1 MARGYKEL
9 REPDADSAPLCEHDA
24 LDLSDPHA
32 VRSSSNPLSSLN
44 LKLNSSSSSSSSSS
58 GYQHQYHQGSTKD
71 DVELQEDLLTTDPR
85 KGLTTEQ
92 ASQRL
97 RTFGHNELAEVKT
110 NKLLKFLGYFL
121 GPIAF
126 LIELACIISVIV
138 QDWFNFAIILGL
150 LFLNAI
156 IGYVEEARAESA
168 VDALRQTLALKTRCW
183 RDGHLCELD
192 TALLVPGDVIVL
204 RLGDIIPADARLL
217 GIGASGVETDS
228 DLLVDQSSLTGES
241 LAVRKKKGEEVFSS
255 TIVKQGQQMAIVTK
269 TGSKTYI
276 GIAAHLMANTK
287 DEGHFQKVIGRIG
300 NFLILF
306 TVLLV
311 VLIIIFQFITFRN
324 DPVRGQVLKIL
335 GPVLILAVAA
345 IPVGLPTV
353 CSVTMAVGARAL
365 AYKQVIV
372 KRLAAVEEMSALSV
386 LCSDKTGTLTKNEL
400 TFDEPYL
407 CEGYSAEDLLL
418 YSYLASEFGANDPI
432 EVAVRSAAEQQV
444 PLLRNRPVA
453 EAHRIPGYDIS
464 GFVPFNPSVKYT
476 QATVRNKENNTT
488 FLVAKGAP
496 QVMVKLVGG
505 NDPAVKA
512 YSAMARRG
520 LRALGVARTVAG
532 TQDQW
537 QLVGLISLLD
547 PPREDSAETI
557 ERCQRMGIT
566 VKMVTGDQQIIAK
579 EVSRRLGLG
588 QVILDAS
595 HISHPNVPEF
605 VQSER
610 FYKADGFA
618 EVTPEHKFRIVDV
631 LQKRGLLVGMT
642 GDGVND
648 APALKKANVGIAV
661 HGCTDAARSAA
672 DIVLLAPGLSTII
685 EGVLASRAIFQ
696 RMRSYALYRIT
707 STVHFLI
714 FFFVVVLVYD
724 WALPARLLI
733 LICILNDAA
742 TLVIAV
748 DNAQVSTQPDK
759 WRVGQLIFLSCFLGL
774 LLTGLSFGHFYYF
787 WNTYGYFPHP
797 EADGEAVDRR
807 LDSIMY
813 LHISSAPHFLIFST
827 RLTGYFWENIPSVL
841 FLVVIIGTQVVA
853 LLMVLFGW
861 LTPSVP
867 LLQALAVF
875 GISFASCVV
884 LDVIKVQIFKY
895 WAAGAHSLACAPCG
909 PRRHMLKKRKQHEV
923 QQQRVWRNM
932 EQIHALGLKAKVI
945 MALRD
950 ANGKI
955 PPPLTAYE
963 DGWGRN
969 SVDSL

>member
-9 REPDADSAPLCEHDA
+9 RDPDTDTSPLREHDSLNQRQQEQEQEQQQEA
-24 LDLSDPHA
+24 SRNLGNN
-32 VRSSSNPLSSLN
+32 SSNN
-44 LKLNSSSSSSSSSS
+44 NK
-58 GYQHQYHQGSTKD
+58 YHIETKN
-71 DVELQEDLLTTDPR
+71 DVELEELLRTDPST
-85 KGLTTEQ
+85 GLTTEQ

-97 RTFGHNELAEVKT
+97 RQFGPNELVEVKS
-110 NKLLKFLGYFL
+110 NKILKFLGYFV

-126 LIELACIISVIV
+126 LIELACVISIV
-138 QDWFNFAIILGL
+138 VKDWFNFAIILGL

-168 VDALRQTLALKTRCW
+168 VEALRHTLALKTRCW
-183 RDGHLCELD
+183 RDGDLKELE
-192 TALLVPGDVIVL
+192 TALLVPGDIIVL
-204 RLGDIIPADARLL
+204 RLGDIVPADGRLL
-217 GIGASGVETDS
+217 GIGANGVETNS
-228 DLLVDQSSLTGES
+228 NLLVDQSALTGET
-241 LAVRKKKGEEVFSS
+241 LVARKKKGDEVFSS

-269 TGSKTYI
+269 TGSNTYI
-276 GIAAHLMANTK
+276 GVAAHLIANTK

-306 TVLLV
+306 TLLLV
-311 VLIIIFQFITFRN
+311 VLIIVFQFITFRN

-353 CSVTMAVGARAL
+353 CTVTMAVGARSL
-365 AYKQVIV
+365 ASRKVIV

-400 TFDEPYL
+400 TFDEPFL
-407 CEGYSAEDLLL
+407 CDGYTSEDLLL

-432 EVAVRSAAEQQV
+432 EVAVRSAAEHQV
-444 PLLRNRPVA
+444 PLLRNRPIT
-453 EAHRIPGYDIS
+453 HTHNIPGYEITD
-464 GFVPFNPSVKYT
+464 FKPFNPSVKYT
-476 QATVRNKENNTT
+476 QATVRNTENDTT
-488 FLVAKGAP
+488 FLVTKGAP
-496 QVMVKLVGG
+496 QVIVKLVGG
-505 NDPAVKA
+505 HDPAVKA
-512 YSAMARRG
+512 FNALARRG

-532 TQDQW
+532 TDDQW

-557 ERCQRMGIT
+557 ARCQNMGIE
-566 VKMVTGDQQIIAK
+566 VKMVTGDQQVIAK
-579 EVSRRLGLG
+579 EVAHRLGLG
-588 QVILDAS
+588 RVILDPSIINNPDLAEYEVS
-595 HISHPNVPEF
+595 D
-605 VQSER
+605 R

-618 EVTPEHKFRIVDV
+618 EVTPENKYRIVEV
-631 LQKRGLLVGMT
+631 LQQRGLLVGMT

-672 DIVLLAPGLSTII
+672 DIVLMAPGLSTIV
-685 EGVLASRAIFQ
+685 EGILASRAIFQ

-707 STVHFLI
+707 STIHFLI

-724 WALPARLLI
+724 WTLPAKLLI

-748 DNAQVSTQPDK
+748 DNAQVSTKPDK
-759 WRVGQLIFLSCFLGL
+759 WRVGQLIFVSCFLGL

-787 WNTYGYFPHP
+787 WSVKGYVPHP
-797 EADGEAVDRR
+797 EADGDLVDRR

-827 RLTGYFWENIPSVL
+827 RLTGYFWENIPSLL
-841 FLVVIIGTQVVA
+841 FIVVIVGTQVVA
-853 LLMVLFGW
+853 LLMVFFGW
-861 LTPSVP
+861 LTPAVP
-867 LLQALAVF
+867 ILQALAVF

-884 LDVIKVQIFKY
+884 LDIIKVQIFKY
-895 WAAGAHSLACAPCG
+895 WTVGAESIACAPFG
-909 PRRHMLKKRKQHEV
+909 PRRRMLKKRKQLAI
-923 QQQRVWRNM
+923 QQERVWKNI
-932 EQIHALGLKAKVI
+932 ENIHNLGLKTKVVI
-945 MALRD
+945 ALRD

-969 SVDSL
+969 SIDSL

>member
-1 MARGYKEL
+1 MHVKIGKEKG
-9 REPDADSAPLCEHDA
+9 RDI
-24 LDLSDPHA
+24 
-32 VRSSSNPLSSLN
+32 
-44 LKLNSSSSSSSSSS
+44 
-58 GYQHQYHQGSTKD
+58 
-71 DVELQEDLLTTDPR
+71 ELEDLLRTDPM

-97 RTFGHNELAEVKT
+97 RTFGPNELVEVKDS
-110 NKLLKFLGYFL
+110 KILKFLSYFS

-138 QDWFNFAIILGL
+138 KDWLNFAIILGL
-150 LFLNAI
+150 LFTNAI

-183 RDGHLCELD
+183 RDGSLQELD
-192 TALLVPGDVIVL
+192 ASVLVPGDVIVL
-204 RLGDIIPADARLL
+204 RLGDIVPADARLL
-217 GIGASGVETDS
+217 GIGASGVEPGS
-228 DLLVDQSSLTGES
+228 DLLIDQSSLTGEALPS
-241 LAVRKKKGEEVFSS
+241 HKKKGDEVYSS

-276 GIAAHLMANTK
+276 GVAAHLTANTK
-287 DEGHFQKVIGRIG
+287 DESHFQKVIGRIG

-306 TVLLV
+306 TFILV

-353 CSVTMAVGARAL
+353 CAVTMAVGARGL
-365 AYKQVIV
+365 ASKKVIV
-372 KRLAAVEEMSALSV
+372 KRLAAVEEMSALSI
-386 LCSDKTGTLTKNEL
+386 LCSDKTGTLTMNEL

-407 CEGYSAEDLLL
+407 CDGYSAEDLLL
-418 YSYLASEFGANDPI
+418 YSYLASEFGARDPI
-432 EVAVRSAAEQQV
+432 ELAVRSAAEHQV
-444 PLLRNRPVA
+444 SLLRNRPVSQTNKV
-453 EAHRIPGYDIS
+453 PGFDINE
-464 GFVPFNPSVKYT
+464 FLPFNPVVKYT
-476 QATVRNKENNTT
+476 QATVTNTTNDTT

-496 QVMVKLVGG
+496 QVIIRMVGG
-505 NDPAVKA
+505 DDAAVRA
-512 YSAMARRG
+512 YVSMAKRG

-532 TQDQW
+532 TRDKW

-547 PPREDSAETI
+547 PPRPDSAETI
-557 ERCQRMGIT
+557 ERCQRMGIA

-595 HISHPNVPEF
+595 HISNPDATEHD
-605 VQSER
+605 QSEQV
-610 FYKADGFA
+610 YKADGFA
-618 EVTPEHKFRIVDV
+618 EVIPEHKYRIVEI

-648 APALKKANVGIAV
+648 APALKRANVGIAV
-661 HGCTDAARSAA
+661 QGCTDAARSAA
-672 DIVLLAPGLSTII
+672 DIVLMAPGLATIV
-685 EGVLASRAIFQ
+685 EGILASRAIFQ
-696 RMRSYALYRIT
+696 RIQSYALYRIT

-714 FFFVVVLVYD
+714 FFFVVVLAYD
-724 WALPARLLI
+724 WTLPANLLI

-748 DNAQVSTQPDK
+748 DNAQVSVKPDK
-759 WRVGQLIFLSCFLGL
+759 WRVGRLIFMSCFLGL
-774 LLTGLSFGHFYYF
+774 LLTALSFGHFYYF
-787 WNTYGYFPHP
+787 WNTFNYFPHP
-797 EADGEAVDRR
+797 EADGEGVDRR

-827 RLTGYFWENIPSVL
+827 RLPGYFWENMPSMV
-841 FLVVIIGTQVVA
+841 FLVVIIGTQAIA
-853 LLMVLFGW
+853 LLMVIFGW
-861 LTPSVP
+861 LTPAVP
-867 LLQALAVF
+867 VLQALAVF
-875 GISFASCVV
+875 GISLVSCLV

-895 WAAGAHSLACAPCG
+895 WPVMSESLACAPFG
-909 PRRHMLKKRKQHEV
+909 SRRHLLKKRKQRAI
-923 QQQRVWRNM
+923 QQKRVWQNIEHVYR
-932 EQIHALGLKAKVI
+932 LGLKTQVI
-945 MALRD
+945 VALQNAD
-950 ANGKI
+950 GKI
-955 PPPLTAYE
+955 PPPLTAYD

-969 SVDSL
+969 SVDSM

>member
-9 REPDADSAPLCEHDA
+9 REPDADTRPLRDHDS
-24 LDLSDPHA
+24 LDQSHA
-32 VRSSSNPLSSLN
+32 TREE
-44 LKLNSSSSSSSSSS
+44 LNSLSQNLD
-58 GYQHQYHQGSTKD
+58 GKRGEGNNKD
-71 DVELQEDLLTTDPR
+71 DVELEDLLRTNPST
-85 KGLTTEQ
+85 GLTTEQ

-97 RTFGHNELAEVKT
+97 RTFGPNDLPVVKS
-110 NKLLKFLGYFL
+110 NKIFKFLSYFV

-126 LIELACIISVIV
+126 LIELACIISIV
-138 QDWFNFAIILGL
+138 VKDWFNFAIILGL

-156 IGYVEEARAESA
+156 VGYVEEARAESA

-183 RDGHLCELD
+183 RDGNLQELD
-192 TALLVPGDVIVL
+192 TTLLVPGDIIIL
-204 RLGDIIPADARLL
+204 RLGDIVPADARLL
-217 GIGASGVETDS
+217 GIGATGIETDS

-241 LAVRKKKGEEVFSS
+241 LAARKKKGDDVYSS
-255 TIVKQGQQMAIVTK
+255 TVVKQGQQMAIVTK
-269 TGSKTYI
+269 TGGNTYV
-276 GIAAHLMANTK
+276 GVAAHLIANTQ

-306 TVLLV
+306 TLLLV
-311 VLIIIFQFITFRN
+311 ILIIVFQFITFRN
-324 DPVRGQVLKIL
+324 DPIRGQVLKIL

-353 CSVTMAVGARAL
+353 CSVTMAVGARGL
-365 AYKQVIV
+365 ASKKVIV

-407 CEGYSAEDLLL
+407 CDGYSDEDLLL

-432 EVAVRSAAEQQV
+432 EMAVRSAAEHQV
-444 PLLRNRPVA
+444 PLLRNRPA
-453 EAHRIPGYDIS
+453 TQTHIIPGYEIND
-464 GFVPFNPSVKYT
+464 FKPFNPSVKYT
-476 QATVRNKENNTT
+476 QAAVWNTENNTS

-505 NDPAVKA
+505 HDPAVKA
-512 YSAMARRG
+512 YISMAKRG

-557 ERCQRMGIT
+557 ARCQKMGID

-579 EVSRRLGLG
+579 EISRRLGLG
-588 QVILDAS
+588 RVILDAS
-595 HISHPNVPEF
+595 HIVNPDLPDYEISD
-605 VQSER
+605 R

-618 EVTPEHKFRIVDV
+618 EVTPEHKFKIVDV

-672 DIVLLAPGLSTII
+672 DIVLMAPGLSTII

-707 STVHFLI
+707 STIHFLI

-724 WALPARLLI
+724 WSLPAKLLI

-748 DNAQVSTQPDK
+748 DNAQVSTKPDK
-759 WRVGQLIFLSCFLGL
+759 WRVGQLIFLSCLLGL

-787 WNTYGYFPHP
+787 YLVKDYQPYP
-797 EADGEAVDRR
+797 EAEGDDVDRR

-827 RLTGYFWENIPSVL
+827 RLTGYFWENIPSLL
-841 FLVVIIGTQVVA
+841 FIIVIIGTQVVA
-853 LLMVLFGW
+853 LLMVIFGW
-861 LTPSVP
+861 LTPAVP
-867 LLQALAVF
+867 VTQALAVF
-875 GISFASCVV
+875 GISFISCVI
-884 LDVIKVQIFKY
+884 LDVIKVQVFKF
-895 WAAGAHSLACAPCG
+895 WTIGAESPICAPFG
-909 PRRHMLKKRKQHEV
+909 PRRRMLKKRKQTLI
-923 QQQRVWRNM
+923 QQERVWKNIK
-932 EQIHALGLKAKVI
+932 QIQDLGLKAKVVI
-945 MALRD
+945 ALRD
-950 ANGKI
+950 ADGKI

-969 SVDSL
+969 SIDSM

>member
-9 REPDADSAPLCEHDA
+9 LDPESDSAPLRDHDSLA
-24 LDLSDPHA
+24 QSQLQEQAPRTTH
-32 VRSSSNPLSSLN
+32 NPLSIN
-44 LKLNSSSSSSSSSS
+44 FGRGGNNKN
-58 GYQHQYHQGSTKD
+58 HKN
-71 DVELQEDLLTTDPR
+71 DVELEDLLRTNPAT
-85 KGLTTEQ
+85 GLTTEQ
-92 ASQRL
+92 VSQRL
-97 RTFGHNELAEVKT
+97 GRFGHNEIPEAKKNNVF
-110 NKLLKFLGYFL
+110 KFLGYFI

-126 LIELACIISVIV
+126 LIELACIISAIV
-138 QDWFNFAIILGL
+138 QDWVNFAIILGL

-183 RDGHLCELD
+183 RDGVLLD
-192 TALLVPGDVIVL
+192 IDAALLVPGDIIVL
-204 RLGDIIPADARLL
+204 RLGDIVPADSRLL
-217 GIGASGVETDS
+217 GIGATGIETES
-228 DLLVDQSSLTGES
+228 DLLIDQSSLTGES
-241 LAVRKKKGEEVFSS
+241 LAARKKKGDEVYSS

-269 TGSKTYI
+269 TGVNTYI
-276 GIAAHLMANTK
+276 GVAAHLIASTK

-306 TVLLV
+306 TLILV
-311 VLIIIFQFITFRN
+311 ALIIIFQFIEFRD

-353 CSVTMAVGARAL
+353 CSVTMAVGARGL
-365 AYKQVIV
+365 ASKQVIV
-372 KRLAAVEEMSALSV
+372 KRLAAVEEMSALSII
-386 LCSDKTGTLTKNEL
+386 CSDKTGTLTKNEL
-400 TFDEPYL
+400 SFDEPFL
-407 CEGYSAEDLLL
+407 CEGYSADDLLL

-432 EVAVRSAAEQQV
+432 ELAVRSAAEHQV
-444 PLLRNRPVA
+444 PLLRNRPATQTHLV
-453 EAHRIPGYDIS
+453 PGYDIS
-464 GFVPFNPSVKYT
+464 EYEPFNPSIKYT
-476 QATVRNKENNTT
+476 KATIRKIDDNTT
-488 FLVAKGAP
+488 FMVVKGAP
-496 QVMVKLVGG
+496 QVITRLVGG
-505 NDPAVKA
+505 HDPAVQA
-512 YSAMARRG
+512 YNSMARRG

-532 TQDQW
+532 DVEKW

-557 ERCQRMGIT
+557 ARCQEMGIEI
-566 VKMVTGDQQIIAK
+566 KMVTGDQQIIAK
-579 EVSRRLGLG
+579 EVARRLGLG
-588 QVILDAS
+588 RVILDSSYIVDQDVA
-595 HISHPNVPEF
+595 EY
-605 VQSER
+605 VQSDR

-618 EVTPEHKFRIVDV
+618 EVTPEHKFKIVDV

-672 DIVLLAPGLSTII
+672 DIVLLAPGLSTIV

-707 STVHFLI
+707 STIHFLI

-724 WALPARLLI
+724 WTLPAKLLI

-748 DNAQVSTQPDK
+748 DNAHVSKKPDK

-787 WNTYGYFPHP
+787 WRVKGYFPHP
-797 EADGEAVDRR
+797 EADGDVADRQ

-827 RLTGYFWENIPSVL
+827 RLSGYFWENIPSLL
-841 FLVVIIGTQVVA
+841 FIVVIIGTQVVA
-853 LLMVLFGW
+853 LLMVFFGW
-861 LTPSVP
+861 LTPAVP
-867 LLQALAVF
+867 IAQALAVF
-875 GISFASCVV
+875 GISFLSFVV

-895 WAAGAHSLACAPCG
+895 WTVGAESLACAPCG
-909 PRRHMLKKRKQHEV
+909 PRRGLLKKRKQIAI
-923 QQQRVWRNM
+923 QQDRVWKNM
-932 EQIHALGLKAKVI
+932 EGLYQMGLKARVVV
-945 MALRD
+945 ALRNAD
-950 ANGKI
+950 GKI
-955 PPPLTAYE
+955 PPPLTAYD

-969 SVDSL
+969 SIDSM

>member
-9 REPDADSAPLCEHDA
+9 HDPDTDTAPLREHDS
-24 LDLSDPHA
+24 LDQSARSHSRSYSLSRDSNKNA
-32 VRSSSNPLSSLN
+32 SSCAD
-44 LKLNSSSSSSSSSS
+44 
-58 GYQHQYHQGSTKD
+58 G
-71 DVELQEDLLTTDPR
+71 VELEELLRTDPTT
-85 KGLTTEQ
+85 GLTTEQ
-92 ASQRL
+92 ANQRL
-97 RTFGHNELAEVKT
+97 RTFGHNELAEIKQ
-110 NKLLKFLGYFL
+110 NQLLKFLGYFV

-126 LIELACIISVIV
+126 LIELAAVISVIV
-138 QDWFNFAIILGL
+138 KDWFNFAIILGL

-168 VDALRQTLALKTRCW
+168 VDALRHTLALKTRCW
-183 RDGHLCELD
+183 RDGQLQDLD
-192 TALLVPGDVIVL
+192 TSLLVPGDVIVL
-204 RLGDIIPADARLL
+204 RLGDIVPADARLL
-217 GIGASGVETDS
+217 GIGASGVETNS

-241 LAVRKKKGEEVFSS
+241 LAVRKKKGDDVFSS

-300 NFLILF
+300 NFLIFF
-306 TVLLV
+306 TLVLV
-311 VLIIIFQFITFRN
+311 VLIIIVQFITFRD

-353 CSVTMAVGARAL
+353 CSVTMAVGARGL
-365 AYKQVIV
+365 AAKQVIV

-386 LCSDKTGTLTKNEL
+386 LCSDKTGTLTNNEL
-400 TFDEPYL
+400 SFDEPYL
-407 CEGYSAEDLLL
+407 CDGYSAQDLLL

-432 EVAVRSAAEQQV
+432 ELAVRSAAEHQV
-444 PLLRNRPVA
+444 PLLRNRPDP
-453 EAHRIPGYDIS
+453 AHTPHTVPGFEIS
-464 GFVPFNPSVKYT
+464 EFVPFNPSVKFT
-476 QATVRNKENNTT
+476 QATVRDVESDTT

-496 QVMVKLVGG
+496 QVMVKLAGG
-505 NDPAVKA
+505 HDPAVKA
-512 YSAMARRG
+512 YMAMAKRG

-532 TQDQW
+532 TRDQW

-547 PPREDSAETI
+547 PPRPDSAQTI

-566 VKMVTGDQQIIAK
+566 VKMVTGDQQVIAK
-579 EVSRRLGLG
+579 EVSKRLGLG

-595 HISHPNVPEF
+595 HLSKQDVPES
-605 VQSER
+605 VLSER
-610 FYKADGFA
+610 FFKADGFA

-685 EGVLASRAIFQ
+685 EGILASRAIFQ

-714 FFFVVVLVYD
+714 FFFVVVLAYD
-724 WALPARLLI
+724 WTLPAKLLI
-733 LICILNDAA
+733 LICILNDLA

-748 DNAQVSTQPDK
+748 DNAQVSKQPDK

-787 WNTYGYFPHP
+787 WNVKGYFPFP
-797 EADGEAVDRR
+797 EAAGEAVDRR

-827 RLTGYFWENIPSVL
+827 RLTGYFWENLPSPL
-841 FLVVIIGTQVVA
+841 FTAVIVGTQVVA
-853 LLMVLFGW
+853 LLMVFFGW
-861 LTPSVP
+861 FTPAVP
-867 LLQALAVF
+867 VTQALAVF

-884 LDVIKVQIFKY
+884 LDIIKVQIFKY
-895 WAAGAHSLACAPCG
+895 WSHGSHSLACAPCG
-909 PRRHMLKKRKQHEV
+909 PRRRMLKKRKLDEV
-923 QQQRVWRNM
+923 QQERVWRN
-932 EQIHALGLKAKVI
+932 IHQLHLVALKAKVVV
-945 MALRD
+945 ALRD
-950 ANGKI
+950 ADGKI

>member
-9 REPDADSAPLCEHDA
+9 HDPDPEADTAPLRDNNS
-24 LDLSDPHA
+24 LDRVSLSSPSDSRFPHISLGGF
-32 VRSSSNPLSSLN
+32 RSGNNSNNAGSKTGTVGKDDIELEDFLRTNPL
-44 LKLNSSSSSSSSSS
+44 
-58 GYQHQYHQGSTKD
+58 T
-71 DVELQEDLLTTDPR
+71 
-85 KGLTTEQ
+85 GLTTEE

-97 RTFGHNELAEVKT
+97 RMFGPNELPEVKT
-110 NKLLKFLGYFL
+110 NNLLKFLGYFV

-126 LIELACIISVIV
+126 LIELACIISIIV
-138 QDWFNFAIILGL
+138 KDWFNFAIILGL

-183 RDGHLCELD
+183 RDGALRELD
-192 TALLVPGDVIVL
+192 TALLVPGDVVVL

-217 GIGASGVETDS
+217 GIGANGVETDS

-241 LAVRKKKGEEVFSS
+241 LAARKRKGEEVYSS

-269 TGSKTYI
+269 TGSRTFI

-306 TVLLV
+306 TLILV
-311 VLIIIFQFITFRN
+311 IVIIVFQFITFRN
-324 DPVRGQVLKIL
+324 DPIRGQVLKIL

-353 CSVTMAVGARAL
+353 CSVTMAVGARGL
-365 AYKQVIV
+365 ATKQVIV

-407 CEGYSAEDLLL
+407 CEGYSTEDLLL

-432 EVAVRSAAEQQV
+432 EMAVRSAAEHQV
-444 PLLRNRPVA
+444 TLLRNRPVM
-453 EAHRIPGYDIS
+453 EAHKVPGYEIS
-464 GFVPFNPSVKYT
+464 EFVPFNPSVKYT
-476 QATVRNKENNTT
+476 QATIRSKENDTT

-496 QVMVKLVGG
+496 QVIIRLVGG
-505 NDPAVKA
+505 HDPAVKA
-512 YSAMARRG
+512 YIAMAGRG

-532 TQDQW
+532 STDKW

-557 ERCQRMGIT
+557 ARCQKMGIA

-595 HISHPNVPEF
+595 HISNLDTTDE

-610 FYKADGFA
+610 FYRADGFA

-631 LQKRGLLVGMT
+631 LQKRGLMVGMT

-672 DIVLLAPGLSTII
+672 DIVLMAPGLSTII
-685 EGVLASRAIFQ
+685 EGILSSRAIFQ

-724 WALPARLLI
+724 WTLPAKLLI

-787 WNTYGYFPHP
+787 KNHIGYFPYP
-797 EADGEAVDRR
+797 EAEGDLVDRR

-827 RLTGYFWENIPSVL
+827 RLTGYFWENIPSLL
-841 FLVVIIGTQVVA
+841 FIVVIVGTQVIA
-853 LLMVLFGW
+853 LFMVCFGW
-861 LTPSVP
+861 LTPAVP
-867 LLQALAVF
+867 VTQALAVF

-895 WAAGAHSLACAPCG
+895 WTIGAKSLACAPFG
-909 PRRHMLKKRKQHEV
+909 SRRRMLKKRKQKAI
-923 QQQRVWRNM
+923 QQERVWRSIRVVH
-932 EQIHALGLKAKVI
+932 EVALKTKVLV
-945 MALRD
+945 ALRN
-950 ANGKI
+950 ANGQI
-955 PPPLTAYE
+955 PPPLTAYD

-969 SVDSL
+969 SIDSM